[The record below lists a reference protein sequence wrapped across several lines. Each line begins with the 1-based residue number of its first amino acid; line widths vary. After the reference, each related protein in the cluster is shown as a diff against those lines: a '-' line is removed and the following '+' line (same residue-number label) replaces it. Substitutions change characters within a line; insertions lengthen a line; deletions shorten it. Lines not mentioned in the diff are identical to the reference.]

1 MRSTGSSPE
10 RRCGGR
16 PGTSCWLRPRWAPP
30 TLPWSASSC
39 SWVPE
44 PSSGSPDDAALVPE
58 PPHRS
63 RSARPPIMKIAHPHS
78 RRTRA
83 AGAVVVL
90 GILLLILVGSFFRA
104 QVVRGTAWALQSDSN
119 RLRVLPVPAPRGTLF
134 DRYGRIIADNVP
146 SYSVS
151 LFPAA
156 VDSVAV
162 SLERLQPVL
171 GLSEERVE
179 SLMETFRRNRRQ
191 PLLVKM
197 NLSTEELA
205 RLEELRS
212 EFAGV
217 FLEMRPRR
225 RYIGGEALGHVM
237 GYLGEVSGAELE
249 SPRFAG
255 YEQGMIVGK
264 DGLERQYEGRLQGRA
279 GVRFAEVDAVGRI
292 VGSFQGQAARP
303 ARPGDD
309 LHLNLD
315 LELQRYIH
323 EIFPAGMRGAVVALN
338 VEDGGVLALYS
349 APSFDPGEFVGG
361 IDRAKWQ
368 ALNEDP
374 ALPLYN
380 RAVIG
385 RYPPASTWKLASAAI
400 ALEQGVITPGEFMP
414 EPCHGS
420 YRFQGVTRRCWNPQ
434 GHGHLNL
441 AGAIAASCNV
451 YFYQMGIRVGLE
463 RMVEE
468 GSRIGFNQP
477 CGVDLPQETAGD
489 FPDGLDWWQR
499 VYRYRPAENEVMSI
513 VIGQGPNAQTPLKMA
528 QFFLALGR
536 GGSAPAPRL
545 FQETGEGAPEVE
557 VAWELDLAPES
568 VDALQEG
575 LRQVMS
581 AGTAFRSQVEHWE
594 VIGKTGTAQHSGNP
608 DRPHAW
614 FAGLAGSWGGEME
627 IAIVVIVE
635 EGMSGSSMAAPIA
648 AKAAD
653 FHLRQKHGVPLSEI
667 QTVAEHQAAG
677 IPTPWAW
684 NRMAAEPRPGP
695 DDPEPSQSGEPGAE
709 PGAEPAAEPGTGVPP
724 RR

>member
-1 MRSTGSSPE
+1 
-10 RRCGGR
+10 
-16 PGTSCWLRPRWAPP
+16 
-30 TLPWSASSC
+30 
-39 SWVPE
+39 
-44 PSSGSPDDAALVPE
+44 
-58 PPHRS
+58 
-63 RSARPPIMKIAHPHS
+63 MKIAHPHF
-78 RRTRA
+78 RRNRA
-83 AGAVVVL
+83 TGAAVIL
-90 GILLLILVGSFFRA
+90 GILLLILIGSFFRA

-162 SLERLQPVL
+162 SLARLQPVL

-179 SLMETFRRNRRQ
+179 VLMENFRRNRRQ

-197 NLSTEELA
+197 NLSDEEVA

-225 RYIGGEALGHVM
+225 RYIGGEALGHVL

-292 VGSFQGQAARP
+292 VGSFQGQAASP

-309 LHLNLD
+309 LHLSLD

-323 EIFPAGMRGAVVALN
+323 EIFPEGMRGAVVALN

-349 APSFDPGEFVGG
+349 APSFDPSEFVGG
-361 IDRAKWQ
+361 ISRERWQ
-368 ALNEDP
+368 VLNEDP
-374 ALPLYN
+374 SLPLYN
-380 RAVIG
+380 RAVVG
-385 RYPPASTWKLASAAI
+385 KYPPASTWKLASAAI
-400 ALEQGVITPGEFMP
+400 ALEQGVVTPTEFMP
-414 EPCHGS
+414 EPCQGS
-420 YRFQGVTRRCWNPQ
+420 YRFQGRTARCWNPS
-434 GHGHLNL
+434 GHGHVNL
-441 AGAIAASCNV
+441 ATAIATSCNV
-451 YFYQMGIRVGLE
+451 YFYQLGIRVGLE
-463 RMVEE
+463 RLVAE
-468 GSRIGFNQP
+468 GSRIGFNQQ
-477 CGVDLPQETAGD
+477 CGIDLPQEMAGD
-489 FPDGLDWWQR
+489 FPESLDWWQR
-499 VYRYRPAENEVMSI
+499 VHRYRPAENEVMTM
-513 VIGQGPNAQTPLKMA
+513 VIGQGPNSQTPLKMA
-528 QFFLALGR
+528 QFYLALGR
-536 GGSAPAPRL
+536 DGSAPAPRL
-545 FQETGEGAPEVE
+545 FQEAGALAPETE

-568 VDALQEG
+568 LNALQEG

-581 AGTAFRSQVEHWE
+581 SGTAFRSQVEHWE
-594 VIGKTGTAQHSGNP
+594 VIGKTGTAQHPGNP

-653 FHLRQKHGVPLSEI
+653 FHLRQKHGIPLSEI

-684 NRMAAEPRPGP
+684 NRMAAVPRPGP
-695 DDPEPSQSGEPGAE
+695 DDASP
-709 PGAEPAAEPGTGVPP
+709 AEPAEAGTEPDVEPGTVTGTGSGVPL

>member
-1 MRSTGSSPE
+1 
-10 RRCGGR
+10 
-16 PGTSCWLRPRWAPP
+16 
-30 TLPWSASSC
+30 
-39 SWVPE
+39 
-44 PSSGSPDDAALVPE
+44 
-58 PPHRS
+58 
-63 RSARPPIMKIAHPHS
+63 MKIAHPHS

-83 AGAVVVL
+83 TGAAVVL
-90 GILLLILVGSFFRA
+90 GILLLILIGSFFRA
-104 QVVRGTAWALQSDSN
+104 QVVRGTTWALQSDSN

-162 SLERLQPVL
+162 SLARLQPVL
-171 GLSEERVE
+171 GLPEERVE
-179 SLMETFRRNRRQ
+179 VLMENFRRNRRQ

-197 NLSTEELA
+197 NLSDEEVA

-225 RYIGGEALGHVM
+225 RYIGGEALGHVL

-292 VGSFQGQAARP
+292 VGSFQGQAASP

-309 LHLNLD
+309 LHLSLD

-323 EIFPAGMRGAVVALN
+323 EIFPEGMRGAVVALN

-349 APSFDPGEFVGG
+349 APSFDPSEFVGG
-361 IDRAKWQ
+361 ISRERWQ
-368 ALNEDP
+368 ALNQDP
-374 ALPLYN
+374 ALPLTN
-380 RAVIG
+380 RAVDG
-385 RYPPASTWKLASAAI
+385 LYPPASTWKLASAAI

-414 EPCHGS
+414 EPCYGS
-420 YRFQGVTRRCWNPQ
+420 FRFQGVTRRCWNPQ

-463 RMVEE
+463 RLVEE
-468 GSRIGFNQP
+468 GSRIGFNQA
-477 CGVDLPQETAGD
+477 CGVDLPQESAGR
-489 FPDGLDWWQR
+489 FPEGLGWWQR
-499 VYRYRPAENEVMSI
+499 VHGYRPAENEVTSI
-513 VIGQGPNAQTPLKMA
+513 VIGQGPNSQTPLKMA
-528 QFFLALGR
+528 QFYLALGR
-536 GGSAPAPRL
+536 DGSAPAPRI
-545 FQETGEGAPEVE
+545 FRDVEDGAPEA
-557 VAWELDLAPES
+557 AWELDLAPES
-568 VDALQEG
+568 LDALQEG

-581 AGTAFRSQVEHWE
+581 SGTAFRSQVEYWE
-594 VIGKTGTAQHSGNP
+594 VIGKTGTAQHTGNP

-614 FAGLAGSWGGEME
+614 FAGLAGSWGGGME

-653 FHLRQKHGVPLSEI
+653 FHLRQKYGIPPSEI

-695 DDPEPSQSGEPGAE
+695 DDALPTQAGEPGAE
-709 PGAEPAAEPGTGVPP
+709 PGIEPDAGTGSGAGTGTGAGASP
-724 RR
+724 RP